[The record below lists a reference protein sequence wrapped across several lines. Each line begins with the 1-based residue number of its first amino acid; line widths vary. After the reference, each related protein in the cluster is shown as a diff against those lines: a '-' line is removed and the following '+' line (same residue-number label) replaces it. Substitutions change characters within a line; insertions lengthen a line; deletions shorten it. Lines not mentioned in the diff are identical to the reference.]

1 VDPSLSGLFLL
12 AQAHGEPHVPLA
24 SDEYAFAMMVF
35 IGAVA
40 FSLFVS
46 FICSTL
52 EAVLLSLTPAQIA
65 SMQEKHPKPSKIWQH
80 FKQHIE
86 EPIAVILLLN
96 TAAHTIGA
104 SVAGLQFGDLFGAK
118 YIMIFSL
125 GFTYVMLQFTEI
137 LPKTMGVK
145 FNKELA
151 VYIAVPLQWLLVVFS
166 PITKFVNFVNK
177 PFEGRK
183 LHGSADQA
191 TIAEISTM
199 AGFARL
205 SNLIGQQQER
215 IIIQASRL
223 SSRKV
228 KEIMV
233 PADDIIMLF
242 QNSPLTEVIVQIHLD
257 LHTRFPVTN
266 IRADP
271 QGIVGYVNFKE
282 LVLLAKTHPQNPK
295 LTEITRP
302 LFDFNQDLSVSEA
315 LRQMVANN
323 LHLAIVKNTAGQIVG
338 LITQEDI
345 FEELVGDIDDEFDRL
360 PKHVISSGRQWVV
373 GGGATVGRARQV
385 MNRTDFAPSSPPETG
400 ISQWICDKLEDHPKG
415 GDTATIDGSNILV
428 RKVRRHKVTEAL
440 IDIDPKS

>member
-1 VDPSLSGLFLL
+1 MDPSLSGLLL
-12 AQAHGEPHVPLA
+12 AQAHPEPHIPLS
-24 SDEYAFAMMVF
+24 SDEYTFAMAVF
-35 IGAVA
+35 LGAVA

-65 SMQEKHPKPSKIWQH
+65 SMQEKHPGPSKIWQH
-80 FKQHIE
+80 FKQNIE

-104 SVAGLQFGDLFGAK
+104 SVAGLQFGDLYGAK
-118 YIMIFSL
+118 YIMVFSL
-125 GFTYVMLQFTEI
+125 AFTYVMLQFTEI

-151 VYIAVPLQWLLVVFS
+151 VYIAVPLQWLLFVFS

-177 PFEGRK
+177 PFEGKK
-183 LHGSADQA
+183 LHGSSDQA

-223 SSRKV
+223 SSRKI

-233 PADDIIMLF
+233 PADDIIMLY
-242 QNSPLTEVIVQIHLD
+242 QESPLTEVIVQIHLD
-257 LHTRFPVTN
+257 LHTRFPVTTK
-266 IRADP
+266 RADP

-282 LVLLAKTHPQNPK
+282 LVLLAKTHPHNPK
-295 LTEITRP
+295 LSEITRP
-302 LFDFNQDLSVSEA
+302 LFDFDENLSVSEA

-323 LHLAIVKNTAGQIVG
+323 LHLAIVKNSGGQIVG
-338 LITQEDI
+338 LVTQEDI

-360 PKHVISSGRQWVV
+360 PKHVVASGRQWVV
-373 GGGATVGRARQV
+373 GGGATIGRARQV
-385 MNRTDFAPSSPPETG
+385 MNRPDFAASASPD
-400 ISQWICDKLEDHPKG
+400 ISVTQWICDKLEDHPKG
-415 GDTATIDGSNILV
+415 GDTATIEGANILV

-440 IDIDPKS
+440 IDAEPKA

>member
-1 VDPSLSGLFLL
+1 
-12 AQAHGEPHVPLA
+12 
-24 SDEYAFAMMVF
+24 MMVF
-35 IGAVA
+35 IAAVS
-40 FSLFVS
+40 FSLIASFV
-46 FICSTL
+46 CSTL

-65 SMQEKHPKPSKIWQH
+65 SMQEKHPGPSKIWQN
-80 FKQHIE
+80 FKQNIE

-104 SVAGLQFGDLFGAK
+104 SVAGLQFGDLYGAK

-125 GFTYVMLQFTEI
+125 AFTYVMLQFTEI
-137 LPKTMGVK
+137 LPKTLAVK
-145 FNKELA
+145 FNKEFA
-151 VYIAVPLQWLLVVFS
+151 VYIAVPLQWLLFFFS

-177 PFEGRK
+177 PFEGKK

-191 TIAEISTM
+191 TIAELSTM

-205 SNLIGQQQER
+205 SNLIGHQQER

-233 PADDIIMLF
+233 PAEDIIMLF
-242 QNSPLTEVIVQIHLD
+242 QDSPLTEVIVQIHLD

-266 IRADP
+266 KRADP

-282 LVLLAKTHPQNPK
+282 LVLLAKTHPHNPK
-295 LTEITRP
+295 LSEITRP
-302 LFDFNQDLSVSEA
+302 LFDFEENLPVSEA

-323 LHLAIVKNTAGQIVG
+323 LHLAIVRNSGGQIVG
-338 LITQEDI
+338 LVTQEDI

-360 PKHVISSGRQWVV
+360 PKHVIASGRQWVV
-373 GGGATVGRARQV
+373 GGGATIGRFRQV
-385 MNRTDFAPSSPPETG
+385 MNRPDFAPGIPPESSV
-400 ISQWICDKLEDHPKG
+400 SQWVCDKLEDHPKG
-415 GDTATIDGSNILV
+415 GDTATIDGANILV

-440 IDIDPKS
+440 IDVDPKA

>member
-1 VDPSLSGLFLL
+1 MDPHLSGLFLASAITSDSTSHL
-12 AQAHGEPHVPLA
+12 APEDR
-24 SDEYAFAMMVF
+24 SYAFIIFLMGVGLA
-35 IGAVA
+35 
-40 FSLFVS
+40 LTVS
-46 FICSTL
+46 FICSML

-65 SMQEKHPKPSKIWQH
+65 SLQEKHPTAGNIWKG
-80 FKQHIE
+80 FKDNIE

-96 TAAHTIGA
+96 TSAHTIGA
-104 SVAGLQFGDLFGAK
+104 SIAGLQFGELFGAG
-118 YIMIFSL
+118 YIMLFSL
-125 GFTYVMLQFTEI
+125 AFTYVMLQFTEI

-151 VYIAVPLQWLLVVFS
+151 VFIAKPLKWALIVFS
-166 PITKFVNFVNK
+166 PVTKFVNFVNK
-177 PFEGRK
+177 PFEGK
-183 LHGSADQA
+183 SAHATPGQA

-199 AGFARL
+199 AGYARI
-205 SNLIGQQQER
+205 SNLIGHQQER

-233 PADDIIMLF
+233 PADDIIMLY
-242 QNSPLTEVIVQIHLD
+242 QGSPLTEVIVQIHLD
-257 LHTRFPVTN
+257 LHTRFPVTDK
-266 IRADP
+266 RADP

-282 LVLLAKTHPQNPK
+282 LVLLAKTHPHNPK

-302 LFDFNQDLSVSEA
+302 LFDFNENLSVSEA

-323 LHLAIVKNTAGQIVG
+323 LHLAIVRNNENIIVG

-360 PKHVISSGRQWVV
+360 PKHVIASGRQWVV
-373 GGGATVGRARQV
+373 GGGATIGRARQV
-385 MNRTDFAPSSPPETG
+385 MNRPDFAPGSTPEASV
-400 ISQWICDKLEDHPKG
+400 SQWICDKLEDHPKG
-415 GDTATIDGSNILV
+415 GDTAAIDGANILV

-440 IDIDPKS
+440 IDTDPKA